1 MMASDAAESSKLVCR
16 RCKQTFISSVRFCP
30 EDGMLLVH
38 ATANPMIGSIVSGL
52 YKIESVLGR
61 GGTSIIY
68 GARHAVMDR
77 QVAIKMLL
85 WSGDAVHDEKKI
97 GRFHQE
103 ARMTSRLNHPN
114 IATLYDF
121 GTSAEGHPYLVMEYL
136 DGDSLDTLI
145 RTTGAIEIVRAVR
158 LFIQVCEAI
167 EHAHQKGVIHRDLK
181 PSNVLVNLTDS
192 GQEFVK
198 VVDFG
203 LAEIMPTGQ
212 PSDRH
217 ALASGPVFGS
227 PLYMS
232 PEQCLNKNFDSRS
245 DVYAMGVMMFQAL
258 TGRLPFVGDTLVEVM
273 TKHISKAAP
282 TMASVKSQL
291 VFPEALE
298 AIVQQALRKA
308 PSQRQLSMAKLQEQL
323 MPLLKTVMD
332 RETLLINEI
341 RLLIVD
347 DNEVIVEA
355 IKHLIFKFEDVT
367 VVGVATNGKD
377 AVSLASDLKPDIV
390 LMDLEMPEMDGLE
403 AALLIK
409 SSFPRSHVVM
419 MASHD
424 NAQDIINTFRA
435 GADGFIL
442 KKFDNNTLPLAFRAV
457 MQGATWLDP
466 SISSNVL
473 NIYRQSA
480 AEIMD
485 RAAAGPA
492 AERGRN
498 APDDV
503 SITLSL
509 AESLVRE
516 QRFEEAESLYRIL
529 LAVLEKTKGPTN
541 PEILKVTLP
550 LADVYR
556 LQNKLA
562 QAEPLLF
569 RSLELQTQLL
579 GPTHTSL
586 SLTLEKIGD
595 LFALKESYA
604 EAERYFHNAYSI
616 AENSD
621 PPERI
626 CIAIVCTKL
635 ADVYT
640 KQQKFGQADHFR
652 QVAGKERQK
661 SESIVQN

>member
-1 MMASDAAESSKLVCR
+1 MMANDAAESSKLVCR

-30 EDGMLLVH
+30 DDGMLLVH
-38 ATANPMIGSIVSGL
+38 ATTNPMIGSTVSGL

-68 GARHAVMDR
+68 GARHELMDR

-85 WSGDAVHDEKKI
+85 WSGDALHDEKKV

-121 GTSAEGHPYLVMEYL
+121 GTSVEGQPYLVMEYL
-136 DGDSLDTLI
+136 EGESLDSLIKTA
-145 RTTGAIEIVRAVR
+145 GVIELTRAVK
-158 LFIQVCEAI
+158 LFVQICDAI

-181 PSNVLVNLTDS
+181 PSNVLVSRTES
-192 GQEFVK
+192 GEESVK

-203 LAEIMPTGQ
+203 IAEIMPTGQ
-212 PSDRH
+212 PSASH
-217 ALASGPVFGS
+217 GLANGSVFGS

-232 PEQCLNKNFDSRS
+232 PEQCLNKSIDSRCDIYS
-245 DVYAMGVMMFQAL
+245 MGVTMFQAL
-258 TGRLPFVGDTLVEVM
+258 TGRLPFIGDTLVEVM

-282 TMASVKSQL
+282 KLASVNARL
-291 VFPEALE
+291 VVPETLE
-298 AIVQQALRKA
+298 AIVQQALRKV
-308 PSQRQLSMAKLQEQL
+308 PSQRQLSMAKLKEQL
-323 MPLLKTVMD
+323 MPLLRTVPE

-341 RLLIVD
+341 GLLIVD

-355 IKHLIFKFEDVT
+355 IKHLVYKFDDVM
-367 VVGVATNGKD
+367 VVGVARNGRD
-377 AVSLASDLKPDIV
+377 AVSLASELKPDIV
-390 LMDLEMPEMDGLE
+390 LMDLEMPEIDGLE

-409 SSFPRSHVVM
+409 KNVPQSHLIM

-424 NAQDIINTFRA
+424 NEQDIINSFRA

-442 KKFDNNTLPLAFRAV
+442 KKFESNTLPLAFRAV
-457 MQGATWLDP
+457 MHGSTWLDP

-480 AEIMD
+480 PEIMD
-485 RAAAGPA
+485 RAAAVPA
-492 AERGRN
+492 TEARKD

-503 SITLSL
+503 SFALSL
-509 AESLVRE
+509 AASFVTE
-516 QRFEEAESLYRIL
+516 QKFEAAESLYRL
-529 LAVLEKTKGPTN
+529 SLAVLEKTKGPSN
-541 PEILKVTLP
+541 PEILKATLP
-550 LADVYR
+550 LADLYR
-556 LQNKLA
+556 VQDKLA

-569 RSLELQTQLL
+569 RSLELQTQSL
-579 GPTHTSL
+579 GSNHTSL

-595 LFALKESYA
+595 LCALKESYA
-604 EAERYFHNAYSI
+604 EAERYLHSAYSI
-616 AENSD
+616 RETSNPSEHVA
-621 PPERI
+621 
-626 CIAIVCTKL
+626 IAIVCAKL

-640 KQQKFGQADHFR
+640 KQEKFGQADHFI
-652 QVAGKERQK
+652 QVARKERAK
-661 SESIVQN
+661 